1 MTTDTERRML
11 GLMVVAGVALAAAC
25 GAEADGSDEARAAP
39 AAAAATAA
47 APLPDTT
54 GAAMWAHLQGEDYQ
68 TEWELWPDKG
78 RLYEGQQ
85 PHGAR
90 LTTYLNDI
98 AYEALMSDA
107 GTFPPGAVVV
117 KENYTPDGTL
127 AAVTTMFKRPG
138 YNAEHNDW
146 FFTKHLADGS
156 LDRAPNGMEL
166 EGRLPGCQGCHIAKA
181 DNDYIFTSE
190 LSR

>member
-1 MTTDTERRML
+1 
-11 GLMVVAGVALAAAC
+11 
-25 GAEADGSDEARAAP
+25 
-39 AAAAATAA
+39 
-47 APLPDTT
+47 
-54 GAAMWAHLQGEDYQ
+54 MWAHLQGEDYQ

-107 GTFPPGAVVV
+107 GTFPPGA
-117 KENYTPDGTL
+117 
-127 AAVTTMFKRPG
+127 
-138 YNAEHNDW
+138 EHNDW
-146 FFTKHLADGS
+146 FFTKHRADGS